1 VPGMSP
7 GLNTT
12 DPTLVAAFRSALL
25 QQFAVVAA
33 ICLVLALAYWFI
45 RARAAAG
52 GPGQFSA
59 AAEGPGQ
66 FSAAAEG
73 PGQFSAAAE
82 GPGQLGTAAASRPTS
97 PRPLAALTE
106 PKARRFLRLSFG
118 ILWII
123 DGILQAQPQMAGGL
137 PSEVVQPS
145 AAASPTWVQDVV
157 NAGGTIWSFHPIA
170 AAAAAVW
177 IQVGIGVWLVVAEAG
192 WWSQFGGVASAAW
205 GLVVWVFGESFG
217 GVFAPGLTWLMGAPG
232 AVFLYIAA
240 GALLTLPVRA
250 WAGPRAGRLLLAA
263 IGVFWIGMAV
273 LQAWPGRGF
282 WQGGEDGTL
291 TGLISDMAG
300 LTQPHPQET
309 MINGMATFTRDYGFA
324 VNLVAVIALAASGAA
339 LLAGVTVL
347 RDRPAVLRVA
357 VPASVALCL
366 VVWVLVQ
373 DLGVPG
379 GLGTDPNSMVPWA
392 LLVWAGY
399 RSATTPVL
407 TSGRS
412 GVPAWPAPSA
422 RTGPRLAALRP
433 AMVGLAL
440 RQTMALATARSVT
453 SLGALGV
460 VLVGAGPL
468 AMAAANWHA
477 DPIIARAM
485 AGAATQVNRPAP
497 DFRLVS
503 QSGRPVS
510 LASLRGKVTLLTFLD
525 PRCITDCPVATELK
539 EAGVLLGG
547 SDDQVQFVAIAAN
560 QFHYDLASI
569 RALDRQEGMDAVPNW
584 LFLTG
589 SAAQLQAVW
598 GRYGIFVSHM
608 APGASSVMRDL
619 VFVIDKS
626 GRIRQQILDNPM
638 AGTLSTR
645 SSFAVLLAGAAQQ
658 TLSLPSAVP

>member
-1 VPGMSP
+1 MPGMSP
-7 GLNTT
+7 GLNIT

-33 ICLVLALAYWFI
+33 ILVLLLLAYGVARRW
-45 RARAAAG
+45 RAAGEPPA
-52 GPGQFSA
+52 
-59 AAEGPGQ
+59 
-66 FSAAAEG
+66 
-73 PGQFSAAAE
+73 
-82 GPGQLGTAAASRPTS
+82 
-97 PRPLAALTE
+97 PRPRLVPLTE
-106 PKARRFLRLSFG
+106 PRARRFLRLSFG

-145 AAASPTWVQDVV
+145 AAASPTWVQHVV
-157 NAGGTIWSFHPIA
+157 NAGGTIWSFHPIQA
-170 AAAAAVW
+170 AAASVW
-177 IQVGIGVWLVVAEAG
+177 IQVGIGVWLVVAEVG
-192 WWSQFGGVASAAW
+192 WWSRLGGLASVAW

-217 GVFAPGLTWLMGAPG
+217 GIFAPGLTWLMGAPG
-232 AVFLYIAA
+232 AVLLYITA
-240 GALLTLPVRA
+240 GAMVALPVRA

-263 IGVFWIGMAV
+263 IGTFWIGMAV

-282 WQGGEDGTL
+282 WQNNADGTL
-291 TGLISDMAG
+291 TGLISNMAG
-300 LTQPHPQET
+300 LVQPHPQET
-309 MINGMATFTRDYGFA
+309 MINGMVTFTRDYGFA

-339 LLAGVTVL
+339 LLGGATVL

-357 VPASVALCL
+357 VPASIAFCL

-399 RSATTPVL
+399 Q
-407 TSGRS
+407 
-412 GVPAWPAPSA
+412 SA
-422 RTGPRLAALRP
+422 RSPERSLGSPEPVRSSRAGPRQAVLRP
-433 AMVGLAL
+433 AMVGSAL
-440 RQTMALATARSVT
+440 RQTMTLATARSVT
-453 SLGALGV
+453 SLGAVGV

-468 AMAAANWHA
+468 AMAATNWHA

-485 AGAATQVNRPAP
+485 GGAATQVNRPAP

-503 QSGRPVS
+503 QSGQPVS

-547 SDDQVQFVAIAAN
+547 SDDQVRFVAIVAN
-560 QFHYDLASI
+560 QFHYDLTTV
-569 RALDRQEGMDAVPNW
+569 RALDRQEGMDTVPNW

-589 SAAQLQAVW
+589 SAAQLEQAW
-598 GRYGIFVSHM
+598 GAYGIFVSHM
-608 APGASSVMRDL
+608 TPHASSVMRDL

-626 GRIRQQILDNPM
+626 GRIRQQIPDNPM

-645 SSFAVLLAGAAQQ
+645 SSFAVTLADAAQQ
-658 TLSLPSAVP
+658 ALSLPDPVP